1 MKRKIF
7 SIVLVV
13 SFSIVLWGFVSLSRD
28 FFTSVSIPISI
39 ENIPEGYIVG
49 YQSEDKVEV
58 SIKGYGWQLASI
70 VLGKTNEFMISA
82 DLTKGIQ
89 IKNTQNAIQNNSW
102 LASNLVV
109 VDISPPNIEF
119 EVEPIDTKL
128 VAVRPQLDIEFS
140 PGYGLISQI
149 TAEPDSVNVI
159 GPASFV
165 NTIDY
170 IDTKNLSLSKIEN
183 QYSGFVE
190 FEQINKIKFSL
201 PGCMVSFDVQK
212 IVDKTFDGIQII
224 PTGVPPEQEL
234 SFIPAKVDV
243 VLRGGIKILGRM
255 SSNDISAT
263 IAFKDA
269 LNDTIGTLLPKIE
282 IPENTTLVD
291 IKPRRV
297 TYIIRQF

>member
-28 FFTSVSIPISI
+28 FFTTVSIPISI
-39 ENIPEGYIVG
+39 ENIPDGYIVG

-58 SIKGYGWQLASI
+58 SIKGYGWQLVSI
-70 VLGKTNEFMISA
+70 VFGKTNEFMISA

-119 EVEPIDTKL
+119 EVEPVDTKL

-149 TAEPDSVNVI
+149 TAEPDSINVT
-159 GPASFV
+159 GPSSFV
-165 NTIDY
+165 NAIEY
-170 IDTKNLSLSKIEN
+170 VDTKNLSLSKIEN
-183 QYSGFVE
+183 QYAGFVE
-190 FEQINKIKFSL
+190 FDQINKIKFSL
-201 PGCMVSFDVQK
+201 PGCMVRFDVQK

-224 PTGVPPEQEL
+224 HTGVPPEQEL
-234 SFIPAKVDV
+234 SFIPSKVDV
-243 VLRGGIKILGRM
+243 VLRGGIKILGKM

-297 TYIIRQF
+297 TYIIKQF